1 MLNNYSD
8 IINIAKNHNCEV
20 LLNEPMCK
28 HTSFKIGGPCD
39 VFINITDDKALIDIL
54 KICKQLSIPYHIIGN
69 GSNLLVSDNGIR
81 GLCIKLAYD
90 HNVISLNDNII
101 NCKANISLSRLC
113 KFALDNSLSGL
124 EFAWGIPGSVGGAAF
139 MNAGAYSGEM
149 KNVLI
154 ECRHIDNCGNI
165 GSFSKNE
172 LKLSYR
178 HSIYSELHYIITD
191 VKVKLHQDNYI
202 DIKKR
207 MDDFMSRRK
216 SKQPLEFPSAGS
228 IFKRPYGFFAGSL
241 IEECGLKGKS
251 VGGAMVSEKHAG
263 FIINTG
269 NATCKDVLDLIA
281 LIQKTVYENK
291 GVNLECEV
299 KQI

>member
-8 IINIAKNHNCEV
+8 IIKIAKNYDCEV

-28 HTSFKIGGPCD
+28 HTSFKIGGPSD
-39 VFINITDDKALIDIL
+39 VFINIINDRALIDIL
-54 KICKQLSIPYHIIGN
+54 KICKQSSIPYHIIGN
-69 GSNLLVSDNGIR
+69 GSNLLVSDDGIR
-81 GLCIKLAYD
+81 GLCIKLAYN

-101 NCKANISLSRLC
+101 TCKANVSLSRLC

-139 MNAGAYSGEM
+139 MNAGAYLGEM
-149 KNVLI
+149 KDILI
-154 ECRHIDNCGNI
+154 ECNHIDDCGNF
-165 GSFSKNE
+165 GSFFKDE

-178 HSIYSELHYIITD
+178 HTIYSELPYVITD
-191 VKVKLHQDNYI
+191 VKVKLHQGNYI

-207 MDDFMSRRK
+207 MDDFMARRK

-228 IFKRPYGFFAGSL
+228 VFKRPAGFFAGSL

-269 NATCKDVLDLIA
+269 DATCKDVLDLIE

-291 GVNLECEV
+291 GVILECEV
-299 KQI
+299 KKI